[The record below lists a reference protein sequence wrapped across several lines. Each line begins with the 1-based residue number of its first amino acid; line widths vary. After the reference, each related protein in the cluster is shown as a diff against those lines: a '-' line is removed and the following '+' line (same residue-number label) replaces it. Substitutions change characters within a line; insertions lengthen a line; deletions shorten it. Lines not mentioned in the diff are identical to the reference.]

1 MSTSHQWTKLA
12 NPNARLNST
21 PTPEWKLAARI
32 VQLQIDAANNLQP
45 WGAKTLTEV
54 GPTRNHF
61 YPEAFLKSS
70 KDI

>member
-1 MSTSHQWTKLA
+1 MDETRQSQRKVEFNS
-12 NPNARLNST
+12 NPG
-21 PTPEWKLAARI
+21 WKLAARI

>member
-1 MSTSHQWTKLA
+1 MDETRQSQRKVEFDS
-12 NPNARLNST
+12 NPG
-21 PTPEWKLAARI
+21 WKLAARI